1 MRARL
6 LRGLRSRV
14 TLSRLKNN
22 NLDMPSATLWLL
34 DGSRVP
40 EEDLAFFVQQLGAS
54 EARRYG
60 CFKRRERKRQFLLG
74 RMLLRFA
81 VSSLMSLPPDVLGLV
96 ERTGTAPQ
104 LVLPDS
110 ESLLPS
116 FSLSHSRDWVACV
129 VGPNVTLGVDIEV
142 NDPTRDVLGIS
153 ELVFHP
159 DEHCW
164 LLPQIDSARLS
175 AFYHLWCTREALY
188 KLRSSLG
195 RQRVLSPL
203 VGVDG
208 VFASQGPNW
217 HRYTLPHSALTVAI
231 CSDQPLSSLYKI
243 EPTELTRVDWLAAV
257 SSMDTVTAS
266 MIERVNDRCSIEL

>member
-1 MRARL
+1 MRAS
-6 LRGLRSRV
+6 RSRV
-14 TLSRLKNN
+14 TLSRLTNN

-34 DGSRVP
+34 DGSRVA
-40 EEDLAFFVQQLGAS
+40 EEDVAFFVQRLGAS

-60 CFKRRERKRQFLLG
+60 RFKRRERKRQFLLG
-74 RMLLRFA
+74 RMMLRFA
-81 VSSLMSLPPDVLGLV
+81 VSRLMSLPPYVLGVV
-96 ERTGTAPQ
+96 ERTGGAPE

-110 ESLLPS
+110 QSLLAS

-153 ELVFHP
+153 QLVFHP
-159 DEHCW
+159 DEHRW

-188 KLRSSLG
+188 KLMSSLG
-195 RQRVLSPL
+195 RQTVLSPL

-208 VFASQGPNW
+208 AFASQGPNW
-217 HRYTLPHSALTVAI
+217 HRYTPPHSTLTVAV
-231 CSDQPLSSLYKI
+231 CSDQPLSTLYKI
-243 EPTELTRVDWLAAV
+243 ELTGLTRVDWLASLVDCPLGSFVA
-257 SSMDTVTAS
+257 
-266 MIERVNDRCSIEL
+266 

>member
-1 MRARL
+1 
-6 LRGLRSRV
+6 
-14 TLSRLKNN
+14 LKNN
-22 NLDMPSATLWLL
+22 NLDMPTATLWLL
-34 DGSRVP
+34 DGSRVA
-40 EEDLAFFVQQLGAS
+40 EEDVAFFVQQLGES
-54 EARRYG
+54 EARRYA
-60 CFKRRERKRQFLLG
+60 CFKRRERQRQFLLG

-81 VSSLMSLPPDVLGLV
+81 VSNLISVPLDAVAII
-96 ERTGTAPQ
+96 ERESNAPQ
-104 LVLPDS
+104 LVLSNLSYLQPA
-110 ESLLPS
+110 
-116 FSLSHSRDWVACV
+116 FSISHSRDWVACA

-195 RQRVLSPL
+195 RQTVLSPL

-208 VFASQGPNW
+208 AFASQGPNW

-243 EPTELTRVDWLAAV
+243 ELTGLTRMDWLGAEQV
-257 SSMDTVTAS
+257 S
-266 MIERVNDRCSIEL
+266 IN

>member
-1 MRARL
+1 
-6 LRGLRSRV
+6 
-14 TLSRLKNN
+14 LKNN

-40 EEDLAFFVQQLGAS
+40 EEDVAFFVPQLGAS

-60 CFKRRERKRQFLLG
+60 RFKRRERQRQFLLG

-81 VSSLMSLPPDVLGLV
+81 VSSLMSLPPDVLDVV
-96 ERTGTAPQ
+96 ERTGYPPE

-110 ESLLPS
+110 QSLRAR

-129 VGPNVTLGVDIEV
+129 VGHNVTPGVDIEV

-153 ELVFHP
+153 ELVFHSN
-159 DEHCW
+159 E
-164 LLPQIDSARLS
+164 
-175 AFYHLWCTREALY
+175 HLWLCAQPEVARVAGFYSLWSTREALY
-188 KLRSSLG
+188 KLLSSLG
-195 RQRVLSPL
+195 GQTVLSPL

-208 VFASQGPNW
+208 AFASQGPNW

-231 CSDQPLSSLYKI
+231 CSDQPLSALYKI
-243 EPTELTRVDWLAAV
+243 ELTGLTRVDWLAAEQV
-257 SSMDTVTAS
+257 S
-266 MIERVNDRCSIEL
+266 IN